1 MVVRDVRAAL
11 YALLGAVALLLL
23 IACVNTANLLLSR
36 AARRRHEVAIRTAL
50 GASQARIV
58 SLHLTES
65 LVLALLGGIGG
76 LVVGRWL
83 LTWMMS
89 ITPHIPRLNMV
100 ALDLRVV
107 AIMGTVTALAG
118 VVFGVGPALH
128 AAAAPPEDTL
138 RDGGHRTTISGRRLS
153 IQSGLVTTEIALS
166 TVLAVLAVLMFST
179 FRTAITYDRGFE
191 FDNLMAVQVD
201 PLHPPAPGDA
211 TREYFRSIVEGV
223 KAIPGVRDA
232 ALSSHEILEQRGM
245 RFELEIEGLQRSDGH
260 PPEATIRT
268 VSHDFF
274 RTAGIP
280 VAEGRSFAEDGG
292 ASDDV
297 DLVVNRRFVEL
308 HLGGADALG
317 RRIDLDWA
325 GGRVVGVVGD
335 VSPGLGEPS
344 QPMVYLPFAQLTPPG
359 MWLLVRTVGDP
370 ASVMPGIEAAVQSV
384 DRNVLLE
391 RIDVLEQTVRTSVA
405 PERFNMLL
413 VVTFAV
419 LALTLAA
426 VGIYGVTAFSVTARR
441 GEIGIR
447 RALGASDQRVAAEV
461 ARRVAG
467 LTAIGVVA
475 GVIAS
480 SAGSRLLSSL
490 VVGVQA
496 TDFWV
501 IASVA
506 LLLAGIAG
514 IAAVIPILRATRI
527 EPTEALRTE

>member
-1 MVVRDVRAAL
+1 
-11 YALLGAVALLLL
+11 
-23 IACVNTANLLLSR
+23 
-36 AARRRHEVAIRTAL
+36 
-50 GASQARIV
+50 
-58 SLHLTES
+58 
-65 LVLALLGGIGG
+65 
-76 LVVGRWL
+76 
-83 LTWMMS
+83 
-89 ITPHIPRLNMV
+89 
-100 ALDLRVV
+100 
-107 AIMGTVTALAG
+107 
-118 VVFGVGPALH
+118 
-128 AAAAPPEDTL
+128 
-138 RDGGHRTTISGRRLS
+138 
-153 IQSGLVTTEIALS
+153 VTTEIALS

-245 RFELEIEGLQRSDGH
+245 RFEIEIEGLQRSDGH
-260 PPEATIRT
+260 PPEATMRT

-308 HLGGADALG
+308 YLGGADALG
-317 RRIDLDWA
+317 RRIDNDWA
-325 GGRVVGVVGD
+325 GGRIVGVVGD
-335 VSPGLGEPS
+335 VSPGFGEPS

-370 ASVMPGIEAAVQSV
+370 ASVMPGIKAAVQSV

-391 RIDVLEQTVRTSVA
+391 RIDVLEQTVQTSMA

-419 LALTLAA
+419 LALTLAG

-490 VVGVQA
+490 VVGCKQ
-496 TDFWV
+496 
-501 IASVA
+501 
-506 LLLAGIAG
+506 
-514 IAAVIPILRATRI
+514 PIFG
-527 EPTEALRTE
+527 

>member
-1 MVVRDVRAAL
+1 
-11 YALLGAVALLLL
+11 
-23 IACVNTANLLLSR
+23 
-36 AARRRHEVAIRTAL
+36 
-50 GASQARIV
+50 
-58 SLHLTES
+58 
-65 LVLALLGGIGG
+65 
-76 LVVGRWL
+76 
-83 LTWMMS
+83 
-89 ITPHIPRLNMV
+89 
-100 ALDLRVV
+100 
-107 AIMGTVTALAG
+107 
-118 VVFGVGPALH
+118 
-128 AAAAPPEDTL
+128 
-138 RDGGHRTTISGRRLS
+138 
-153 IQSGLVTTEIALS
+153 
-166 TVLAVLAVLMFST
+166 
-179 FRTAITYDRGFE
+179 
-191 FDNLMAVQVD
+191 
-201 PLHPPAPGDA
+201 
-211 TREYFRSIVEGV
+211 
-223 KAIPGVRDA
+223 
-232 ALSSHEILEQRGM
+232 M
-245 RFELEIEGLQRSDGH
+245 RFEIEIEGLQRSDGH

-292 ASDDV
+292 ASDNV

-325 GGRVVGVVGD
+325 GGRIVGVVGD

-359 MWLLVRTVGDP
+359 MWLLVRTTGDP
-370 ASVMPGIEAAVQSV
+370 ASVMPGIKAAVQSV
-384 DRNVLLE
+384 DRDVLLE
-391 RIDVLEQTVRTSVA
+391 RIDMLEQTVQTSVA